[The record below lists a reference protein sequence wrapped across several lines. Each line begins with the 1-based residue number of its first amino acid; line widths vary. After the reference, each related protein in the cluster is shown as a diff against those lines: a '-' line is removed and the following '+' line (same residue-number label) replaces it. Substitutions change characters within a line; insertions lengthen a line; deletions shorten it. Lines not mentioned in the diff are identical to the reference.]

1 MSNEEAFIPSSEI
14 SEAMAELW
22 QLRQGD
28 SNNLERHPA
37 FLRLVEACGDSGA
50 DSKKFGFNYALQS
63 ALSSLGA
70 PPQLHKDVAH
80 LSMSSNVAARTLSD
94 ALAATETIRLHCAP
108 LDYADNLPDL
118 SFGSAKVRRFS
129 EDELRELFDEEKVR
143 RHYPHQSIDVARF
156 AEFQWLVVAET
167 VPLARGI
174 QKRALPFLSYDF
186 SRDFGEIEPHKGPF
200 PKAIEDALFYLTL
213 ASWEQWSTKSEV
225 DWRGFR
231 VPWVHTVS
239 KDIFVRPSVPPSPDT
254 LSWETHI
261 YDDGYG
267 GTVEVERPAT
277 FSLDEGATAR
287 LKLMEQ
293 GQWNA
298 VSIAQRSILFD
309 TPIAHFLVRAF
320 MADGVDEFLAHITM
334 IEAALGMQADYQRH
348 FRIAPDRHK
357 KMGVTK
363 KMRGRVA
370 GLLGDQQFADQYDHL
385 FNLRSA
391 YLHGRNMSVISTR
404 DRVSARSL
412 ARQVVEAMILASQT
426 ATISSRESFLDDLLD
441 QGALLIKP

>member
-1 MSNEEAFIPSSEI
+1 MSAEEVFIPSLEI
-14 SEAMAELW
+14 LEAITELW
-22 QLRQGD
+22 QLRQVV

-37 FLRLVEACGDSGA
+37 FLRLVEACSDSGA
-50 DSKKFGFNYALQS
+50 ESNKFGFNYALQS

-80 LSMSSNVAARTLSD
+80 LSSSSNQAAKTLSD
-94 ALAATETIRLHCAP
+94 ALAAAETIRLHLAP
-108 LDYADNLPDL
+108 LDCADELPDL

-143 RHYPHQSIDVARF
+143 RHSPHQTIDVARF
-156 AEFQWLVVAET
+156 AEFHWLVVEET

-174 QKRALPFLSYDF
+174 QKRALPFLSYDM

-213 ASWEQWSTKSEV
+213 ASWEQWSTMSEV

-254 LSWETHI
+254 LSWEPHI

-267 GTVEVERPAT
+267 GTVEVERPVK
-277 FSLDEGATAR
+277 FRLDKDATAG

-293 GQWNA
+293 SQWNI
-298 VSIAQRSILFD
+298 VSSAQRSILFD
-309 TPIAHFLVRAF
+309 TPIAHFLVRAY

-334 IEAALGMQADYQRH
+334 IEAALGMQADYQRS
-348 FRIAPDRHK
+348 FRVAPDRHR

-370 GLLGDQQFADQYDHL
+370 GLLGNQQFADQYDHL

-412 ARQVVEAMILASQT
+412 ARQVVEAMISASQT
-426 ATISSRESFLDDLLD
+426 AILSSRESFLDDLLD
-441 QGALLIKP
+441 QGAPMIRP